1 MATFFAED
9 IRPDSKMHQL
19 TEEESKHCIRVLR
32 YDLGSKL
39 DLVDGKGNQ
48 FIGKIIDNH
57 PKRCKIEIEDVIRHH
72 NPENAIHIAVAPT
85 KNMDRIEWFLEKAV
99 ELGLTKLTFLKCENN
114 ERNSVNLDRLQKIA
128 ISAMKQSKR
137 YFLPEI
143 ENLIPFNQFVTNNP
157 NGYIGHCYDG
167 EKITLTEINKN
178 KPFLIGP
185 EGDFSK
191 SEVDMALKNGY
202 SAVHMSDFR
211 LRTETAALT
220 AVFSLNYNF

>member
-191 SEVDMALKNGY
+191 SEVDLALKNGY

>member
-72 NPENAIHIAVAPT
+72 NPKNAIQIAVAPT

-99 ELGLTKLTFLKCENN
+99 ELGLTKLTFL
-114 ERNSVNLDRLQKIA
+114 
-128 ISAMKQSKR
+128 
-137 YFLPEI
+137 
-143 ENLIPFNQFVTNNP
+143 
-157 NGYIGHCYDG
+157 
-167 EKITLTEINKN
+167 
-178 KPFLIGP
+178 
-185 EGDFSK
+185 
-191 SEVDMALKNGY
+191 
-202 SAVHMSDFR
+202 
-211 LRTETAALT
+211 
-220 AVFSLNYNF
+220 

>member
-167 EKITLTEINKN
+167 EKITLTEINNN

-185 EGDFSK
+185 EGDFSRL
-191 SEVDMALKNGY
+191 EVEFAIKNGY
-202 SAVHMSDFR
+202 SAVRMSDFR